1 MIHKMSQIGAIH
13 ASTGGENQDAVCYG
27 ESKNYS
33 VISLADGV
41 SACSRAKSGAI
52 IASSAATNLFLKKGD
67 HFLEF
72 SEKQIADYL
81 LSHILFELR
90 QQAEKDEKELEAY
103 SSTISSILVDKKN
116 QRMLCINLGD
126 CIILGIGN
134 GRCRVLAAPSDS
146 SSGCCTTTT
155 TAASLMLTVRMM
167 DSDPFD
173 SVVIC
178 SDGAWRPMFT
188 QNRLRSDISDW
199 LKNQDYDSLESY
211 LLCQELYDDCTFI
224 SLSLRDAKGRRSV

>member
-1 MIHKMSQIGAIH
+1 MIHKMSLMGAYH
-13 ASTGGENQDAVCYG
+13 AGTNGDNQDAICHR
-27 ESKNYS
+27 ETADYS

-41 SACSRAKSGAI
+41 SSCSRAKSGAV

-72 SEKQIADYL
+72 SEKQIADFL
-81 LSHILFELR
+81 LSHILFELKR
-90 QQAEKDEKELEAY
+90 QAEKDKTELEAY
-103 SSTISSILVDKKN
+103 SSTVSSVLVDKKN
-116 QRMLCINLGD
+116 HRMLCVNLGD
-126 CIILGIGN
+126 SIILGIGN

-155 TAASLMLTVRMM
+155 TAAARMLTVRIM

-173 SVVIC
+173 SVIIC

-188 QNRLRSDISDW
+188 QNKLRNDISDW
-199 LKNQDYDSLESY
+199 LKDQDYDSLRSY
-211 LLCQELYDDCTFI
+211 LLRQERYDDCTFI
-224 SLSLRDAKGRRSV
+224 SLALRDAKGRRSA

>member
-1 MIHKMSQIGAIH
+1 MIHKMSQIGAFH
-13 ASTGGENQDAVCYG
+13 ADTGGDNQDVICYG
-27 ESKNYS
+27 ETKNYH

-52 IASSAATNLFLKKGD
+52 ISSSATTNLFLKKGD

-72 SEKQIADYL
+72 SENQIADLL
-81 LSHILFELR
+81 LSHILFELNR
-90 QQAEKDEKELEAY
+90 QAKKDAKELEAY
-103 SSTISSILVDKKN
+103 SSTISSVLVDKKN
-116 QRMLCINLGD
+116 NRMLCVNLGD
-126 CIILGIGN
+126 SIILGIGN
-134 GRCRVLAAPSDS
+134 DRCRVLAAPSDS

-155 TAASLMLTVRMM
+155 TAAALMLTVRKM

-178 SDGAWRPMFT
+178 SDGAWRLMFT

-199 LKNQDYDSLESY
+199 LKKQDYDSIKSF
-211 LLCQELYDDCTFI
+211 LLRQELYDDCTFI
-224 SLSLRDAKGRRSV
+224 SLALRNAKGRRTA